1 MTYIIKNKFKTL
13 LGESANQNKL
23 ILLDVDDTILK
34 PSQIYIYRTLP
45 TDNTEVKLTPAEY
58 AEEDV
63 TDETKKYYDYR
74 DFLDPQKIKRSIST
88 AEPIVANLQIMDD
101 LLRRGYKVGILT
113 ARSSED
119 FVYRGLK
126 DWLMFRN
133 KKGDLIPIGDSLER
147 ENVFAVNDTKR
158 VQGLKGTTDYEKKA
172 EVVKSLLDVY
182 DEILF
187 IDDDTKNI
195 KEMRRLKNSLPKE
208 LNNKLFV
215 KHALY

>member
-34 PSQIYIYRTLP
+34 PSQIYIYRALP